1 MVVFD
6 EEGVDAAV
14 GGVARCVAD
23 DGVFGDVEDG
33 SADHGVV
40 AGIAAQVVAHLGA
53 GPGEGAAVALVEEV
67 GSRHAPDLTGEADDL
82 AREVVVDGCVRFHF
96 WFTVYGLRFTVKM
109 EISC

>member
-14 GGVARCVAD
+14 GGVARGVAD

-33 SADHGVV
+33 SAAHGVV

-67 GSRHAPDLTGEADDL
+67 GPRHAPDLTGQADDL
-82 AREVVVDGCVRFHF
+82 AREVVVDFGVGFH
-96 WFTVYGLRFTVKM
+96 TN
-109 EISC
+109 